1 MVITLKCIVNML
13 AIKTRVVE
21 GLQDNTTTKRI
32 AIVKCTDQRSFSSSS
47 TFLT

>member
-1 MVITLKCIVNML
+1 MVTTLKCIVKML

-21 GLQDNTTTKRI
+21 GLQDKTTTKRTV
-32 AIVKCTDQRSFSSSS
+32 IVKCTDQWSFSSSS